1 MAKRSEERTYQLE
14 HKNLNE
20 IEIAVEAVRSSGTPN
35 IEVGKEGIRTP
46 GQTLGAPP
54 PAGIVKTTVSREAVA
69 TFGWDHFSG

>member
-35 IEVGKEGIRTP
+35 IEVGKEGTTTP
-46 GQTLGAPP
+46 GQTLGAPLQP
-54 PAGIVKTTVSREAVA
+54 E
-69 TFGWDHFSG
+69 